1 MPGWPGVATGTQP
14 PKEAAS
20 DIHVGKLSSRH
31 SSDIC
36 SSRGQTLSQGS
47 GILPVVSFR
56 QSTSSHPPM
65 GIFSKRKDARKAV
78 EAATAT
84 QEDPSTLQLDTGR
97 PLPRFESSTST
108 VATGSP
114 PPVIQKSCL
123 KRASKSEGS
132 ICLTM
137 YAANDRFARQSQTI
151 LITTAACDTPRPSL
165 RSSSTS
171 RMRKQVSFKLDDAHL
186 PQSKPL
192 FQARRPRRE
201 AHSLLQGQANSRK
214 RYRRMTTVTR
224 KTGTMHDPYL
234 HSAQLRPV
242 LRVSTLIR

>member
-1 MPGWPGVATGTQP
+1 
-14 PKEAAS
+14 
-20 DIHVGKLSSRH
+20 
-31 SSDIC
+31 
-36 SSRGQTLSQGS
+36 
-47 GILPVVSFR
+47 
-56 QSTSSHPPM
+56 M

-192 FQARRPRRE
+192 FQARRPRPVSKNDDSDAEDGHDARSIS
-201 AHSLLQGQANSRK
+201 SLSSTSSCTTVESDAPAMKPSMPIRPTRVASGFE
-214 RYRRMTTVTR
+214 RRMSKLPPVQNLSVRPRPKITL
-224 KTGTMHDPYL
+224 G
-234 HSAQLRPV
+234 HSKDGHPSWSLKARP
-242 LRVSTLIR
+242 RTLAAR